1 MLQKWSCNFHSKCE
15 NSIWTPINCHLR
27 FVTLD
32 RSRKYRPKPFLQ
44 WNECSFFQNIC
55 FQQPLRCYRNDLVIS
70 PVIVRK
76 LLDYS
81 LPLSFV
87 TLDNARKNRP
97 KSFLHWSGCLF
108 FFQKF
113 MFSTTCFP
121 QNWSYYFHSN
131 CHITLWTFIKF
142 SLTFFTFDNTRKARP
157 NYFFHWKVCL
167 FLQKLVFSTDSWLI
181 KKWSYISHQNCQKT
195 SCSLTKSYS
204 MSVKVGNMR
213 KKWPKSFSAK
223 R

>member
-1 MLQKWSCNFHSKCE
+1 MSENFWTIVCPWVLSHSIMPEKIGQ
-15 NSIWTPINCHLR
+15 SL
-27 FVTLD
+27 
-32 RSRKYRPKPFLQ
+32 
-44 WNECSFFQNIC
+44 FFTGQ
-55 FQQPLRCYRNDLVIS
+55 V
-70 PVIVRK
+70 
-76 LLDYS
+76 
-81 LPLSFV
+81 
-87 TLDNARKNRP
+87 A
-97 KSFLHWSGCLF
+97 F

-195 SCSLTKSYS
+195 SCSLTKIYS

-213 KKWPKSFSAK
+213 KKRPKSFSLK